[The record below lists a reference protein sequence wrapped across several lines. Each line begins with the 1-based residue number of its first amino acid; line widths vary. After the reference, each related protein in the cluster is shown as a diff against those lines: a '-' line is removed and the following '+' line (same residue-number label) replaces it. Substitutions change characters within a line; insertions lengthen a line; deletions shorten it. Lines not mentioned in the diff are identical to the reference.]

1 MEKRSR
7 KNDMRGI
14 FSPVKRVS
22 LRKNAAGAIMLL
34 DGVFFVSAKYRI
46 KGRFLWQIRTL

>member
-14 FSPVKRVS
+14 VLPDSRIS

-34 DGVFFVSAKYRI
+34 DGVFLY
-46 KGRFLWQIRTL
+46 QQNTE

>member
-14 FSPVKRVS
+14 FSPVKRIS
-22 LRKNAAGAIMLL
+22 LRKKAAGAIMLL
-34 DGVFFVSAKYRI
+34 DGVFLYQQNTESRGVFH
-46 KGRFLWQIRTL
+46 GR

>member
-1 MEKRSR
+1 
-7 KNDMRGI
+7 MRGI

-34 DGVFFVSAKYRI
+34 GGVCLFF
-46 KGRFLWQIRTL
+46 G

>member
-14 FSPVKRVS
+14 LLPDSRIS

-34 DGVFFVSAKYRI
+34 DGVFLY
-46 KGRFLWQIRTL
+46 QQNTE